1 MEYKSITGE
10 NFYYQEIKSAARYL
24 LKNPE
29 LQLENMR
36 AVFKE
41 HDILDTKSDSNF
53 QKKFQ
58 AINKRVKHLNIDLM
72 YQLVNGDSSTGKVI
86 NLYTILCAE
95 RFLLEFLDEVIFYKY
110 RHYDYYLKESEIE
123 IFMTL
128 KSEQSEEIQKWS
140 EAGKKKMIV
149 KIKNFFSE
157 GGFLYKEGEK
167 QYKIVRPVI
176 LSEIID
182 EMKKEGNKSV
192 VKAMLY

>member
-1 MEYKSITGE
+1 
-10 NFYYQEIKSAARYL
+10 
-24 LKNPE
+24 
-29 LQLENMR
+29 
-36 AVFKE
+36 
-41 HDILDTKSDSNF
+41 
-53 QKKFQ
+53 
-58 AINKRVKHLNIDLM
+58 
-72 YQLVNGDSSTGKVI
+72 
-86 NLYTILCAE
+86 
-95 RFLLEFLDEVIFYKY
+95 Y

-123 IFMTL
+123 AFMVH